1 MDPRLYEVVKA
12 YGREHGLYAGIDVNP
27 QMAPKLILCKG
38 NDFISRPL
46 EGDVMALLD
55 EMYRELGVEDIDY
68 DTQPN

>member
-38 NDFISRPL
+38 NDFISRPVK
-46 EGDVMALLD
+46 EV
-55 EMYRELGVEDIDY
+55 
-68 DTQPN
+68 PNL